1 MMKPGGIIFLKLIS
15 SQMLFTPTA
24 TTRLEQNSLWQEAPF
39 HQDFMG
45 ITLVSGAN
53 DSSLQML
60 IFISTFYF
68 LSFFKQ

>member
-1 MMKPGGIIFLKLIS
+1 
-15 SQMLFTPTA
+15 MLFTPTA

-53 DSSLQML
+53 DNSLQML
-60 IFISTFYF
+60 IFTQISNFIFCF
-68 LSFFKQ
+68 LFFFVTIKLCDATEF